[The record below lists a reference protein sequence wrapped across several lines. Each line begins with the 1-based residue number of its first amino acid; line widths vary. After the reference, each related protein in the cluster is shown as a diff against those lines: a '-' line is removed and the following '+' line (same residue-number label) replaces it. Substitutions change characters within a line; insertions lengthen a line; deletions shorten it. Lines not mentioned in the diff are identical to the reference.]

1 MWNRDIL
8 TLLSYSTKL
17 IDVEVVVMSDNTVTC
32 SFTMDRDVYN
42 AYKSIVAS
50 YGENVKG
57 NIVRYMKSVILYE
70 TPNAETIQA
79 IKEVQELK
87 KNPHKKSYSSFREI
101 LAEMEED
108 DEV

>member
-1 MWNRDIL
+1 MNNNI
-8 TLLSYSTKL
+8 
-17 IDVEVVVMSDNTVTC
+17 VTC
-32 SFTMDRDVYN
+32 SFTLDRDIYN
-42 AYKSIVAS
+42 AYKSVVAS

-57 NIVRYMKSVILYE
+57 NIVEYMKSVILYG

-87 KNPHKKSYSSFREI
+87 ASPYKRVYNSFSEI
-101 LAEMEED
+101 LDELEQD